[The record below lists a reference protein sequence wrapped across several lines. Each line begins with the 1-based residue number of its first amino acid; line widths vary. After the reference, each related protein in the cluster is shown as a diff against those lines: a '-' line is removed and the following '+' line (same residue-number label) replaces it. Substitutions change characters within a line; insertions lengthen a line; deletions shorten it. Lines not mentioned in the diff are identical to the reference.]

1 MEDNCPV
8 EQTHQVLGWWF
19 NKDEN
24 VYVLHSVIRQGD
36 NMICVTPS
44 PYDAENPFHFIPDE
58 KIEMRKDDD
67 EFIFSRNG
75 QSIDAGVRKNSG
87 TTLQEMTALR
97 RDLESGCD
105 PYDVLPE

>member
-1 MEDNCPV
+1 
-8 EQTHQVLGWWF
+8 
-19 NKDEN
+19 
-24 VYVLHSVIRQGD
+24 
-36 NMICVTPS
+36 
-44 PYDAENPFHFIPDE
+44 
-58 KIEMRKDDD
+58 MRKDDD

-105 PYDVLPE
+105 PYDILLE